1 MCKGI
6 NVLILLLC
14 TQNGTYFNPSP
25 AAIAVQLIGVSSCSD
40 TIMISRSEVNG
51 VYEGT
56 DLVVSMNLGTLPRG
70 NWHLGFILEYS
81 LFSINSS
88 TTNFSKL

>member
-6 NVLILLLC
+6 NVLIFLLC

-25 AAIAVQLIGVSSCSD
+25 AAITVQLTGVSSCSD
-40 TIMISRSEVNG
+40 AIMISRSGVNG

-56 DLVVSMNLGTLPRG
+56 DLVLSVNLGTLPG
-70 NWHLGFILEYS
+70 AKWHLGFILEYS
-81 LFSINSS
+81 SFSINSS